1 MLHLQ
6 YPPHRETQIPLYKF
20 ESNQQLNLNLYCEI
34 LRNLSFTI
42 WWISGVAFWVE
53 IVIHMCV
60 WIYTCVSE
68 YTHVCLN
75 IHMCVWIEPYDTDK
89 HFEKPA
95 TYMCVCV
102 CVCVRVSKKN
112 PPTCVFVWKEPC
124 NTHENSEKSPTI
136 HMHVWKEPYN
146 TQVCLKRTN
155 EPLNTHAYSENSP

>member
-1 MLHLQ
+1 MTHSFQ
-6 YPPHRETQIPLYKF
+6 NATPPISSTSRNSNSSVQIRIKPTAQF
-20 ESNQQLNLNLYCEI
+20 EFVLRDTEESEFHNLVDFGGSF
-34 LRNLSFTI
+34 LS
-42 WWISGVAFWVE
+42 GN
-53 IVIHMCV
+53 CD
-60 WIYTCVSE
+60 
-68 YTHVCLN
+68 THVCLN